1 MNEPALQLVETAR
14 RGDEQAAARLIEL
27 FYQRLYAFLRRLA
40 GNDADAADLT
50 QRAFARIWPALPGF
64 AGRSS
69 VASWMHSIA
78 YRTYVDWLRANHR
91 TEDRSDE
98 WWAQR
103 AAGGRTPDE
112 AAVAADLAA
121 SLYAAVDHLEPDVR
135 ATVHLHYYQ
144 GLTLDETADTL
155 GVATSTVKYRLRQ
168 AIAVLQAEFKEEPA
182 LQPSSPRCL

>member
-1 MNEPALQLVETAR
+1 MNELALQLVEAAR
-14 RGDEQAAARLIEL
+14 RGDEQAAAQLIEL

-40 GNDADAADLT
+40 GNDTDAADLT
-50 QRAFARIWPALPGF
+50 QRAFARIWRALPGF

-103 AAGGRTPDE
+103 AASGRAPDE

-135 ATVHLHYYQ
+135 ATIHLHYYQ
-144 GLTLDETADTL
+144 GLTLEETADAL
-155 GVATSTVKYRLRQ
+155 GVATSTVKYRVRQ
-168 AIAVLQAEFKEEPA
+168 AIALLQTAFKEEPV
-182 LQPSSPRCL
+182 LQPSVHRSL